1 MRIFLT
7 LMIAIVFASCVRN
20 KSGQTGDDTTPQ
32 NANVF
37 EVAEVI
43 HGDTYTYMKV
53 KENMA
58 ERWVATGKTEASAG
72 DVLYYGQALEM
83 PNFHSKELDRTFDK
97 IYFIDKVSEQPVE
110 HAHSGQMP
118 MGQMPQ
124 GHMGQGHSGA
134 VESEQKSSISL
145 EKSGDEVTI
154 ADIYATPKDFEGKEF
169 EIRGVVTKVNKEIM
183 GKNWVHLQ
191 DGTSNDG
198 SFDLTVTTQALPEV
212 NDEVTF
218 KGTLTLE
225 KDFGAGYYYDV
236 IMEDAALVNKNQATT
251 TQL

>member
-1 MRIFLT
+1 MRIFLM

-20 KSGQTGDDTTPQ
+20 KSGQTGDNATAE

-43 HGDTYTYMKV
+43 HGNTYTYMKV
-53 KENMA
+53 KEDMT

-72 DVLYYGQALEM
+72 DVLYYGEALEM

-97 IYFIDKVSEQPVE
+97 IYFIDRVSEQPIE

-124 GHMGQGHSGA
+124 GQMGQGHSGA

-145 EKSGDEVTI
+145 DKSDNEVTI
-154 ADIYATPKDFEGKEF
+154 ADIYANPKDFEGKEF

-191 DGTSNDG
+191 DGTSNEG
-198 SFDLTVTTQALPEV
+198 AFDLTITSQDLPKV

-236 IMEDAALVNKNQATT
+236 IMEDAEMVTT
-251 TQL
+251 AGSEV

>member
-1 MRIFLT
+1 MRIFLM

-20 KSGQTGDDTTPQ
+20 KSGQTGDNATAE

-43 HGDTYTYMKV
+43 HGNTYTYMKV
-53 KENMA
+53 KEDMT

-72 DVLYYGQALEM
+72 DVLYYGEALEM
-83 PNFHSKELDRTFDK
+83 PNFHSKELDRTFDR
-97 IYFIDKVSEQPVE
+97 IYFIDRVSEQPIE

-145 EKSGDEVTI
+145 DKSGDEVTI
-154 ADIYATPKDFEGKEF
+154 ADIYANPKEFEGKEF

-191 DGTSNDG
+191 DGTSNEG
-198 SFDLTVTTQALPEV
+198 AFDLTITTQGLPKV

-236 IMEDAALVNKNQATT
+236 IMEDAEMVTT
-251 TQL
+251 AGSEV

>member
-1 MRIFLT
+1 MRVI
-7 LMIAIVFASCVRN
+7 LMLMVVVVIASCVRN
-20 KSGQTGDDTTPQ
+20 KSGQTTQSDLPE

-43 HGDTYTYMKV
+43 QGNTYTYMKV
-53 KENMA
+53 KEDMT
-58 ERWVATGKTEASAG
+58 EKWIATGKTKAEAG
-72 DVLYYGQALEM
+72 DVLYYGEALEM
-83 PNFHSKELDRTFDK
+83 SNFHSKEIDRTFDK
-97 IYFIDKVSEQPVE
+97 IYFIDMVSDTPIE
-110 HAHSGQMP
+110 SNP
-118 MGQMPQ
+118 MGQMPS

-134 VESEQKSSISL
+134 AKPDQKSSISL
-145 EKSGDEVTI
+145 EKSDDEVTI
-154 ADIYATPKDFEGKEF
+154 ADIYANPKEYKGKEF

-198 SFDLTVTTQALPEV
+198 AFDLTVTTRALPKV

-218 KGTLTLE
+218 KGTVTLE

-236 IMEDAALVNKNQATT
+236 IMEDAEKVSGQTT
-251 TQL
+251 ANM

>member
-1 MRIFLT
+1 M

-20 KSGQTGDDTTPQ
+20 KSGETGDNATPE

-53 KENMA
+53 KEGMS
-58 ERWVATGKTEASAG
+58 ERWVATGKTEAGAG
-72 DVLYYGQALEM
+72 DVLYYGEALEM
-83 PNFHSKELDRTFDK
+83 PNFHSKEIDRTFDK
-97 IYFIDKVSEQPVE
+97 IFFIDKVSEQPIE
-110 HAHSGQMP
+110 HSHSGQMP
-118 MGQMPQ
+118 MGQMP
-124 GHMGQGHSGA
+124 MGSTEQSPSGK
-134 VESEQKSSISL
+134 VESEQQSSISL
-145 EKSGDEVTI
+145 DKSNNEVTI
-154 ADIYATPKDFEGKEF
+154 ADIYANPKEFEEKEF

-191 DGTSNDG
+191 DGTSSDG

-212 NDEVTF
+212 NEEVTL
-218 KGTLTLE
+218 KGSLTLK

-236 IMEDAALVNKNQATT
+236 IMEDAVLLSKDEATT

>member
-1 MRIFLT
+1 MRIFLM

-20 KSGQTGDDTTPQ
+20 KSGQTGDNATPE

-43 HGDTYTYMKV
+43 HGNTYTYMKV
-53 KENMA
+53 KEDMT

-72 DVLYYGQALEM
+72 DVLYYGEALEM
-83 PNFHSKELDRTFDK
+83 PNFHSKELDRTFDR
-97 IYFIDKVSEQPVE
+97 IYFIDRVSEQPIE

-118 MGQMPQ
+118 MGQMP
-124 GHMGQGHSGA
+124 MGGMSQSHSGK
-134 VESEQKSSISL
+134 VESEQRSSISL
-145 EKSGDEVTI
+145 DKSGDEITI
-154 ADIYATPKDFEGKEF
+154 ADIYANPKDFEGKEF
-169 EIRGVVTKVNKEIM
+169 EIRGIVAKVNKDIM

-191 DGTSNDG
+191 DGTSSDG
-198 SFDLTVTTQALPEV
+198 SFDLTVTTRNLPEV

-218 KGTLTLE
+218 KGSLTLE

-236 IMEDAALVNKNQATT
+236 IIEDAVLVFK
-251 TQL
+251 

>member
-1 MRIFLT
+1 MRIFLM
-7 LMIAIVFASCVRN
+7 LMIVIVFASCVRN
-20 KSGQTGDDTTPQ
+20 KSGQTEQTATSE

-53 KENMA
+53 KENMS

-72 DVLYYGQALEM
+72 DVLYYGEALEM

-97 IYFIDKVSEQPVE
+97 IYFIDMVSDKPIE
-110 HAHSGQMP
+110 HTHSGQMP
-118 MGQMPQ
+118 MGS
-124 GHMGQGHSGA
+124 MGQSPSGK

-145 EKSGDEVTI
+145 EKSGEEITI
-154 ADIYATPKDFEGKEF
+154 ADIYANPKDFEGKEF

-218 KGTLTLE
+218 KGSLTLE

-236 IMEDAALVNKNQATT
+236 IMEDAVLGSEDQATT

>member
-1 MRIFLT
+1 MRVFLM
-7 LMIAIVFASCVRN
+7 LMIVVVFASCVRN
-20 KSGQTGDDTTPQ
+20 KSGQTTQSELPE

-43 HGDTYTYMKV
+43 QGNTYTYMKV
-53 KENMA
+53 KEDMT
-58 ERWVATGKTEASAG
+58 EKWIATGKTDAEAG
-72 DVLYYGQALEM
+72 DVLYYGEALEM
-83 PNFHSKELDRTFDK
+83 PNFHSKEIDRTFDK
-97 IYFIDKVSEQPVE
+97 IYFIDMVSETPIESNQM
-110 HAHSGQMP
+110 GQMP
-118 MGQMPQ
+118 MGQM
-124 GHMGQGHSGA
+124 GQGHSGA
-134 VESEQKSSISL
+134 AKTEQKSSISL

-154 ADIYATPKDFEGKEF
+154 AEIYANPKDFEGKEF

-198 SFDLTVTTQALPEV
+198 AFDLTVTTQALPEV

-218 KGTLTLE
+218 KGTVTLE

-236 IMEDAALVNKNQATT
+236 IMEDAEMLESKNKLN
-251 TQL
+251 L